1 MSAEPIDGHYDLGST
16 TDVPIGTVK
25 GYALAGR
32 RIVVAN
38 IDGRFVGFDE
48 LCPHLSIPLSQGSL
62 SEDCLTCVG
71 HGSVFE
77 LPSGKVQ
84 KWMGRRPGLISSLLS
99 GKPMPIAPFPIEV
112 VDGRLRID
120 DTDRPTTQP
129 TSTTQPNTGGTTT

>member
-1 MSAEPIDGHYDLGST
+1 MTAELIDGHYDLGPTS
-16 TDVPIGTVK
+16 DVPTGTVK

-38 IDGRFVGFDE
+38 LDDRFVAFDE

-62 SEDCLTCVG
+62 SKDCLTCVG

-99 GKPMPIAPFPIEV
+99 GKPMPIATFAVDV
-112 VDGRLRID
+112 VDDRLRLTAAIVG
-120 DTDRPTTQP
+120 TPVNQP
-129 TSTTQPNTGGTTT
+129 TKQRNQPS